1 MVTSSLTPKAWYSLG
16 RPLLSF
22 SLTRGS
28 HWCLGTK
35 AVPATVLRKGPNT
48 RGSSNLTCKSS
59 ILVTLGNLP
68 SILTP
73 STCRLSGKL
82 GLQMISLKV
91 KTTSSAV
98 RGWPSDHLSPSR
110 SLKTK
115 VLLSGD
121 TVQDSARPG
130 STAAVLGFASTRP
143 SYMKVRAY
151 CELTPSA

>member
-1 MVTSSLTPKAWYSLG
+1 
-16 RPLLSF
+16 
-22 SLTRGS
+22 
-28 HWCLGTK
+28 
-35 AVPATVLRKGPNT
+35 
-48 RGSSNLTCKSS
+48 
-59 ILVTLGNLP
+59 
-68 SILTP
+68 
-73 STCRLSGKL
+73 
-82 GLQMISLKV
+82 MISLKV

-98 RGWPSDHLSPSR
+98 SGWPSDHLSPSR

-130 STAAVLGFASTRP
+130 STAAVLGLASTRP